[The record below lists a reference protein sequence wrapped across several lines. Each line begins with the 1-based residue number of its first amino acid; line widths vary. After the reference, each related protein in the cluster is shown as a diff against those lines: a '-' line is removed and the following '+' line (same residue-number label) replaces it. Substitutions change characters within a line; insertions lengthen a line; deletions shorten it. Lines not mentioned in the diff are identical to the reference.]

1 MFYATLFYPTN
12 AQSKPSYNKQP
23 RQQKTPNKHRNSSH
37 RISNEEVVVVDAYTK
52 NPNNNFTHRAQ
63 VEEDTKHS
71 SPSSSET
78 NQVTAPCKVDDD
90 EAYSTRQL
98 HHAHKIQ
105 TTTTINI
112 PQTSPTATLNVT
124 FDNMKRHLQQHRK
137 CAQTEPNNA
146 QNNPQTKNKPQ
157 ETPRLDSA

>member
-1 MFYATLFYPTN
+1 MFYATLFYSTTHKANPHNTKN
-12 AQSKPSYNKQP
+12 QDNRRHQTSTEIPLTA
-23 RQQKTPNKHRNSSH
+23 
-37 RISNEEVVVVDAYTK
+37 ISNEEIVVDTYTK
-52 NPNNNFTHRAQ
+52 NPNNNFSNRAQ